1 MYFTVRACDMNACFV
16 FGPGESPQAATG
28 RLQVQIPTQAGLV
41 LSYGGLFTWCKKLSS
56 IWSVGGE
63 MRQPTSN
70 RYVTPTPLA
79 AILPGRVLDH
89 QVHLMFVV
97 LEY

>member
-56 IWSVGGE
+56 I
-63 MRQPTSN
+63 
-70 RYVTPTPLA
+70 
-79 AILPGRVLDH
+79 
-89 QVHLMFVV
+89 
-97 LEY
+97 